1 MLEPINKYLDDAPR
15 SAATAEQ
22 VGKFSLFRPAGPWKY
37 YARPRLGL
45 NEPIIVADVD
55 ALRSRQHELQ
65 LPENIE
71 WVVEIA
77 PSLAAAAAGS
87 GLNIVLY
94 PLLVLEPR
102 AQLTIAA
109 PDGIE
114 IRLLSPDDP
123 DFARAHAVA
132 EVGFRV
138 PGTQIGPEGASERD
152 ELQAATSTAMAEFQ
166 RTRVRDGL
174 SISYAAFDD
183 EGGPLC
189 VGTHQPVGDV
199 TEIVGVATLPAAR
212 RRGLAVAL
220 TSALVADARA
230 RGVKT
235 VFLSAG
241 GEDVARIYDRVGFRR
256 TGSAGAA
263 EPFTSAKRSS

>member
-1 MLEPINKYLDDAPR
+1 MLERINKYLDDAPR

-22 VGKFSLFRPAGPWKY
+22 VGKFSLFRPTGPWKY

-45 NEPIIVADVD
+45 NEPITAADVD
-55 ALRSRQHELQ
+55 ALRSRQRELQ

-71 WVVEIA
+71 WVVEIT
-77 PSLAAAAAGS
+77 PSLAVAAAGS
-87 GLNIVLY
+87 GLNVVLY
-94 PLLVLEPR
+94 PLLVLEPT
-102 AQLTIAA
+102 AHVSIAA

-114 IRLLSPDDP
+114 IRLLSVDDS

-152 ELQAATSTAMAEFQ
+152 ELQAATSVAMAEFQ
-166 RTRVRDGL
+166 RTRARDGL
-174 SISYAAFDD
+174 SISYAAVD
-183 EGGPLC
+183 EGGPIC

-212 RRGLAVAL
+212 RLGLAVAL
-220 TSALVADARA
+220 TSALVANARA
-230 RGVKT
+230 RGVET

-241 GEDVARIYDRVGFRR
+241 SEDVARIYERVGFRR
-256 TGSAGAA
+256 IGAAGSADPAL
-263 EPFTSAKRSS
+263 P